1 MVPAAALSGRAA
13 FSQEASGSQSA
24 VEHRGFSLSA
34 GTCEL
39 GADFCAISTPRAW
52 TSDEI
57 ELVRGA
63 LDEIGSGLLGRQVLE
78 RARANGFKTLRR
90 YVRAARLTDQGG
102 YEAQPMTVA
111 TAHVDEPRA
120 IRTID
125 VNDRFF
131 DRRGARDHFS
141 GTPGYLL
148 TTEILAHE
156 LVHAVDV
163 GQQYSGTADFRRIA
177 RLGMTAAQVAVA
189 DRVNAEREPLIA
201 ARQHEADWRASRS
214 FAIVTLRG
222 RLPSMR
228 ALEGYREAFAEFGAH
243 LMLDPHASTQIEP
256 RVIKYVDRAVSGA
269 P

>member
-1 MVPAAALSGRAA
+1 
-13 FSQEASGSQSA
+13 
-24 VEHRGFSLSA
+24 
-34 GTCEL
+34 
-39 GADFCAISTPRAW
+39 
-52 TSDEI
+52 
-57 ELVRGA
+57 
-63 LDEIGSGLLGRQVLE
+63 
-78 RARANGFKTLRR
+78 
-90 YVRAARLTDQGG
+90 
-102 YEAQPMTVA
+102 MTVA
-111 TAHVDEPRA
+111 TAHTDERHE

-131 DRRGARDHFS
+131 ERKGARDHFS

-156 LVHAVDV
+156 LVHAVDL

-189 DRVNAEREPLIA
+189 DRVNSEREPLIA

-243 LMLDPHASTQIEP
+243 LVLDPHSPTQIEP
-256 RVIKYVDRAVSGA
+256 RVIKYFDRAVSGT